1 MRRRVPYSRWWR
13 VWGLTHGITTAN
25 PWVLAVAAA
34 PCRAFRGET
43 ATVATATAVVVTMM
57 REGAAAIRWRGGLRG
72 QTFQSHPDGE
82 TRRDAPATGSP
93 SVLTRL

>member
-1 MRRRVPYSRWWR
+1 MRRRVPCSRWWR
-13 VWGLTHGITTAN
+13 VWGLTHGLTTAN
-25 PWVLAVAAA
+25 PWVLVVAAA

-43 ATVATATAVVVTMM
+43 ATVAVVTTV

-82 TRRDAPATGSP
+82 TRRDAPAIGSP